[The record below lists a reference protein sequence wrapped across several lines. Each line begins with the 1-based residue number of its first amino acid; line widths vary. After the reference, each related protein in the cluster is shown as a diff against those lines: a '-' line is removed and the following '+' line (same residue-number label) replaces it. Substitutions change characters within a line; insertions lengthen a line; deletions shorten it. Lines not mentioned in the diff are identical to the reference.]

1 MRIFASSLFSTRSR
15 ALRLRAAFSLL
26 EVLVVVA
33 LLSFII
39 LGLMMMF
46 GQVQRA
52 YKLGTT
58 QVDVME
64 SGRMLADQFNRELVQ
79 ATPSYGSN
87 CVNFYAQIISPQPL
101 LQTLSGM
108 PDIERTNL
116 LSALFFLTRQ
126 NQRWTGIGYLVA
138 DTNQAGMGTLYRYE
152 LTAPYG
158 TDPALLYERFYRLYD
173 DHLRYLT
180 PIDKDMNRM
189 VEGVVGFTVR
199 AYDPNGVWLTG
210 LNRTNLIAEWPVTPG
225 LFGVGEMEY
234 YLFRSNA
241 IPASVE
247 VELGVL
253 EDATVAKARA
263 FPTAA
268 ARRNFLKDRA
278 NSVHVFRTRTSLR
291 NVDPVAY
298 P

>member
-15 ALRLRAAFSLL
+15 DSRLRAAFSLL

-158 TDPALLYERFYRLYD
+158 TDPAWLFVNFTNAPLQ
-173 DHLRYLT
+173 
-180 PIDKDMNRM
+180 DMNRM